1 LSVNIRPRSSAQPVV
16 DRDDVDFLSLL
27 SAPNCRRILEGS
39 TRAVY
44 SAGAS
49 IAHPGGAQPV
59 FLIERGLARAYWSV
73 PDGRQTT
80 VAILR
85 QHELV
90 GGAAVA
96 GNPPWT
102 FVQAITESTLTIL
115 DRQNV
120 RALAEEE
127 AEVALAI
134 ATQLSRRVSDA
145 CQLVAIRSLGNIR
158 TRIAYDLL
166 DRASQSQTVIGRLE
180 VTATQSQLADS
191 IGSAREVLSR
201 ALADL
206 RAAGVVETAPGV
218 VRILKPQQLADI
230 VSEFVI

>member
-1 LSVNIRPRSSAQPVV
+1 LSVSIRHRPSVQPAV
-16 DRDDVDFLSLL
+16 DTDDFDFLSLL
-27 SAPNCRRILEGS
+27 SASNRRRILEGS
-39 TRAVY
+39 TQAVY

-96 GNPPWT
+96 GNPPWS

-120 RALAEEE
+120 CALAEEE
-127 AEVALAI
+127 AEVAMAI
-134 ATQLSRRVSDA
+134 ATQLSRRISDA

-158 TRIAYDLL
+158 ARIAYDLL
-166 DRASQSQTVIGRLE
+166 DRAGQSQAVIGRLE
-180 VTATQSQLADS
+180 VTATQAQLADS
-191 IGSAREVLSR
+191 IGSSREVLSR
-201 ALADL
+201 ALAEL
-206 RAAGVVETAPGV
+206 RAAGTVETAPGII
-218 VRILKPQQLADI
+218 RILKPQQLAAI
-230 VSEFVI
+230 VSAFVI